1 MSSQGRHVTHGDQD
15 TEHCTRHLGSVVERR
30 ERVPDES
37 EEGSGGQC
45 GEVGEQQ
52 EGKV

>member
-1 MSSQGRHVTHGDQD
+1 VTHGDQD

-30 ERVPDES
+30 ERVSNES
-37 EEGSGGQC
+37 EKGSGGQC
-45 GEVGEQQ
+45 GEVGKEQ